1 MGCSVRHACHGNK
14 NMVRRLGNCE
24 MIPTDTF
31 VKRISAEC
39 FIFEFAANQIQSLNK
54 CSVLSSSM
62 HLMLAYLSG
71 E

>member
-1 MGCSVRHACHGNK
+1 
-14 NMVRRLGNCE
+14 MVRRLGNCE

-62 HLMLAYLSG
+62 HLVLAYLSR